1 MKKIVI
7 LGIDN
12 FSYKNTYQ
20 VKCLNQNN
28 YEVYVFTNDVLK
40 TSSKNLDNK
49 NKLKVLE
56 KSLLKRIKQI
66 NDFFISKQKRNSS
79 R

>member
-56 KSLLKRIKQI
+56 KSLFKRIKQI
-66 NDFFISKQKRNSS
+66 NDFLFQNKREIHHV
-79 R
+79 